1 MKVYKTNEIKN
12 IAILGG
18 SGTGKTTF
26 AEAILFESGLIKRR
40 GKVDA
45 GNTVSDYYPVEKE
58 YGYSVFSTLLSIEW
72 KDKKM
77 NFIDC
82 PGADDFVG
90 GVISSLNVTD
100 MALMLIDAPN
110 GVEVG
115 TINQFRLTK
124 NLNKPV
130 VFVINQIDHDKADY
144 ENTLTNLKEI
154 YGNKV
159 VPVQY
164 PVTSGASFDS
174 IVDVLKRKMYK
185 WAPGA
190 TAPEVLE
197 IPANEEERAEEYYQA
212 LLEAAA
218 K

>member
-18 SGTGKTTF
+18 SGSGKTTF

-40 GKVDA
+40 GTVDA
-45 GNTVSDYYPVEKE
+45 GNTVSDYFPVEKE
-58 YGYSVFSTLLSIEW
+58 YEYSVFSTILSIEW
-72 KDKKM
+72 KNKKM

-82 PGADDFVG
+82 PGSDDFIG
-90 GVISSLNVTD
+90 GVISALNVTD
-100 MALMLIDAPN
+100 MALMLVDASS

-115 TINQFRLTK
+115 TINQFRYTEK
-124 NLNKPV
+124 LNAPV
-130 VFVINQIDHDKADY
+130 LFVINKLDHDKADY
-144 ENTLTNLKEI
+144 ENTLVSLKEI
-154 YGNKV
+154 FGNKV

-164 PVTSGASFDS
+164 PVTSGASFDTV
-174 IVDVLKRKMYK
+174 IDVLKRKMYK

-197 IPANEEERAEEYYQA
+197 IPEKEQ
-212 LLEAAA
+212 
-218 K
+218 